1 MVMQLIDHDFCVRQV
16 AEERLGGID
25 YLVLNH
31 IMPLPMAEWTANATN
46 FALLHQVMNINF
58 KAYVY
63 LASYALPV
71 LEKTRGSIVVMSS
84 LAGEYNLYPPQP
96 PCWKRPGVALWS
108 CHPWLVSI
116 IYTPP
121 PPTPVLEKT
130 RGSIVVMSSLA
141 GEYNLYPPPRAGK
154 DQGWHHSLV
163 IPGWLVSS
171 SHRLCPNFLK
181 LWLFD

>member
-84 LAGEYNLYPPQP
+84 LAGEYNLYPP
-96 PCWKRPGVALWS
+96 
-108 CHPWLVSI
+108 
-116 IYTPP
+116 PP
-121 PPTPVLEKT
+121 PPPVLEKT

-141 GEYNLYPPPRAGK
+141 GEYNLYPPPPCWRRPGVASWSCHPWLVSIIYTPPPPNPRAGK
-154 DQGWHHSLV
+154 DPGQHRGHV
-163 IPGWLVSS
+163 IPGW
-171 SHRLCPNFLK
+171 
-181 LWLFD
+181 